1 MKIKIL
7 VYEDNKDLCDAL
19 VQLINTSSV
28 YTCVGAFDNCRKV
41 ISDLLTL
48 SPQVILMDIDMPG
61 RNGIEALQL
70 IRQVNKEVK
79 IIMLTVFDDN
89 NNVMDAI
96 CAGASGY
103 LLKKN
108 CFEELFGAIT
118 ETLNGGAPLS
128 PTIARMILDH
138 LAQQSSGGIEKYS
151 LSAREKEILN
161 GLVKGYSYKKIADSL
176 NIGFETVKKHL
187 RNIYEKLH
195 VHNQTEAVAKAIKNR
210 IV

>member
-1 MKIKIL
+1 MKTKIL
-7 VYEDNKDLCDAL
+7 IYEDNRDLCEAL
-19 VQLINTSSV
+19 AQLINTSAA

-41 ISDLLTL
+41 VTDILALN
-48 SPQVILMDIDMPG
+48 PQVILMDIDMPG
-61 RNGIEALQL
+61 RTGIEALQL
-70 IRQVNKEVK
+70 VRQVNKDIK

-89 NNVMDAI
+89 ASVMDAI

-108 CFEELFGAIT
+108 CFEELFDAIA
-118 ETLNGGAPLS
+118 ESLNGGAPLS
-128 PTIARMILDH
+128 PTIARMVLDH
-138 LAQQSSGGIEKYS
+138 MAQQSSGSLEKYA
-151 LSAREKEILN
+151 LSEREKDILN